1 MKVNHRVGRTTLAT
15 ALVLLGA
22 SAAQAGTWPGDHL
35 TTAYTWVHNP
45 CIEVANNL
53 WGSSPSVY
61 YDANNKLHATTKCGS
76 FTALLLKN
84 GYPGVLTDTVLIAL
98 TGSNSPFADEWY
110 AEILNETN
118 DATSGIAFFRRDTVA
133 SIQPGDILAS
143 EYTTSGDTGHVMT
156 VRESVLVASNLAL
169 PSDKQIPGVNLVNK
183 YEVSVFDSTNSPH
196 GSYAGNPKPDTRYR
210 RFCNGTWALVTDT
223 GIGSGT
229 VVLYEDA
236 ATGALVAWAW
246 NVSPTTASFYYAV
259 TPNQGNF
266 QYRPMVAGFLDGP
279 GL

>member
-1 MKVNHRVGRTTLAT
+1 MKRKNPVVFTILAM
-15 ALVLLGA
+15 ALALLGA
-22 SAAQAGTWPGDHL
+22 SAAQAGTWPADHL

-53 WGSSPSVY
+53 WGSPASIS
-61 YDANNKLHATTKCGS
+61 YDANNELHATAKCGS
-76 FTALLLKN
+76 FTALLLKDA
-84 GYPGVLTDTVLIAL
+84 YPGVVTDSVLIAL
-98 TGSNSPFADEWY
+98 TGSSSPFADEWHV
-110 AEILNETN
+110 AILNEAS
-118 DATSGIAFFRRDTVA
+118 DAGSGIGFVRRDTVA
-133 SIQPGDILAS
+133 SIQRGDVLAS
-143 EYTTSGDTGHVMT
+143 AYSQSGDTGHVMT
-156 VRESVLVASNLAL
+156 VREPVLVASNVSL
-169 PSDKQIPGVNLVNK
+169 PSDKQIQGVSLVNR

-196 GSYAGNPKPDTRYR
+196 GAYGSNPKPDTRYK
-210 RFCNGTWALVTDT
+210 RFCNGAWELVTDT

-229 VVLYEDA
+229 IVLYEDA

-246 NVSPTTASFYYAV
+246 NVSPTTSSFYYAV